1 MLFKWRYT
9 FIETP
14 YILDRGGFE
23 TNENDETSRL
33 VEEFPATSYND
44 EVNAEEKVPVEV
56 KWDIFESDF
65 STCAALNIS
74 CTKND
79 DCISTD
85 TQSNACILC
94 WEDETNPN
102 NTKYCGP
109 LLESDLMKKTG
120 NNSVKCFD

>member
-1 MLFKWRYT
+1 M
-9 FIETP
+9 
-14 YILDRGGFE
+14 
-23 TNENDETSRL
+23 
-33 VEEFPATSYND
+33 EEFPATSYND